1 MKVVVV
7 HESMFG
13 NTASLADEVLAG
25 LVAAGAEVV
34 AGDVVSVPGRP
45 LPACDLVVLGA
56 PTHAFTLSSP
66 TSRTEAV
73 AKGAHPDL
81 ATIGAREWLAGL
93 QADPSQTQL
102 PRVALFDT
110 RVSRVRHLPGSAAR
124 SAARIL
130 GAQGF
135 TVVDRASFYVD
146 GILGPVRPGE
156 LERARAWGT
165 GLAEALEVDLVA
177 TRSQ

>member
-13 NTASLADEVLAG
+13 NTAGLAAEVSVG

-34 AGDVVSVPGRP
+34 SGDVTSIPGRP
-45 LPACDLVVLGA
+45 LPPCDLVVLGA
-56 PTHAFTLSSP
+56 PTHAFTLSRP
-66 TSRTEAV
+66 ASRTEAV
-73 AKGAHPDL
+73 AKGAQLDR
-81 ATIGAREWLAGL
+81 ATMGLREWLAGL
-93 QADPSQTQL
+93 QVDEDQARL

-130 GAQGF
+130 GARGF
-135 TVVDRASFYVD
+135 TVVDRSSFYVD
-146 GILGPVRPGE
+146 GISGPVHPGE
-156 LERARAWGT
+156 RERARAWGET
-165 GLAEALEVDLVA
+165 LVEVLRADLVA
-177 TRSQ
+177 ARSE